1 MLTSYRGD
9 LMQTPSVESVQPPN
23 VESTCMRPTS
33 VDSVQPTSVES
44 VQPPSV
50 ESVQPPCV
58 KSMLPP
64 SFESVQPTSI
74 ESVQPPS
81 VQTQKQMSSRYLCI
95 GIHTYERT
103 VLLIQFLCGFLM
115 TLGLLQIFKANT
127 CIYKIGNLTMLVKL
141 C

>member
-1 MLTSYRGD
+1 MRP
-9 LMQTPSVESVQPPN
+9 PSVE
-23 VESTCMRPTS
+23 
-33 VDSVQPTSVES
+33 SVQPTSVES
-44 VQPPSV
+44 VQQPSV

-64 SFESVQPTSI
+64 SFESVQPPSI

-81 VQTQKQMSSRYLCI
+81 VQTKGRCHQGIYICI
-95 GIHTYERT
+95 DIHTVETT